1 MQEVLMLM
9 LRRRRGPA
17 QLSMFAFHH
26 SSLEK
31 SPPWAALSSD
41 AQQKI
46 VQLMAQLLQQHSA
59 SLRVTD
65 SAGEVGDE

>member
-26 SSLEK
+26 SSPEK
-31 SPPWAALSSD
+31 SPPWDALSTD

-46 VQLMAQLLQQHSA
+46 VQLLAQLLQQHSA

>member
-1 MQEVLMLM
+1 MLM

-17 QLSMFAFHH
+17 QLSMFACHH
-26 SSLEK
+26 SSPEK
-31 SPPWAALSSD
+31 SPPWAALSTD

-46 VQLMAQLLQQHSA
+46 VRLLAQLLQQHSA

-65 SAGEVGDE
+65 LDGEVGDE